1 MTKIKIC
8 GLYRPEDIQAVNA
21 AQPDYAGFIVNF
33 PKSHRNITL
42 ETLKMLSVGLSGN
55 ICPVGVFVNQP
66 IEEIAQLQKQGVIQ
80 VAQLHGRETQAD
92 ILKLKQLNGGKP
104 VWKAFKVRSSQD
116 LQEAERSAADMI
128 LLDNGTGTGQ
138 SFDWSLLSDVSRSYF
153 LAGGIDSN
161 NAERAIRTLHPYG
174 LDVSSGAETNR
185 KKDPQK
191 IREIVRKVRNV

>member
-21 AQPDYAGFIVNF
+21 VQPDYAGFIVNF
-33 PKSHRNITL
+33 PKSHRNITP
-42 ETLKMLSVGLSGN
+42 ETLKALSAALSEE
-55 ICPVGVFVNQP
+55 ICPVGVFVDQP

-104 VWKAFKVRSSQD
+104 VWKAFKIRSSED
-116 LQEAERSAADMI
+116 LREAEGSAADMI

-138 SFDWSLLSDVSRSYF
+138 SFDWSLLSDVSRPYF
-153 LAGGIDSN
+153 LAGGIQIDN
-161 NAERAIRTLHPYG
+161 LDQAIRTLHPYG
-174 LDVSSGAETNR
+174 LDVSSGAETDR